1 LNIFLGWSIIGW
13 IVALVWALSKNNQ
26 VLTIEKKT
34 NNEDVNQLIELRK
47 LLEDGYITSIEFEKR
62 TTTTYKNHDSYDSR
76 RKLNQTGLKEWG
88 IICLL
93 FRIISNCSVSSL
105 KRF

>member
-13 IVALVWALSKNNQ
+13 IVALVWALSKDNQ

-47 LLEDGYITSIEFEKR
+47 LLEDGYITSIEFEKQ
-62 TTTTYKNHDSYDSR
+62 KN
-76 RKLNQTGLKEWG
+76 KIINQ
-88 IICLL
+88 
-93 FRIISNCSVSSL
+93 
-105 KRF
+105 